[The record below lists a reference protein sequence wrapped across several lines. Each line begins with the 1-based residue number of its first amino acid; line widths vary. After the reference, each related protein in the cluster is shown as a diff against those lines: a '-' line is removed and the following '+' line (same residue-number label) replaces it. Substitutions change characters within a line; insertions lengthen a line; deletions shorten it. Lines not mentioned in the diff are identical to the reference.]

1 LNRALALRR
10 VGRNVADIA
19 AAARFYHEALGFQ
32 AIGEVVEDS
41 GLAGMLGV
49 ERVRVLR
56 MRLGTQEIELSE
68 CFPAGAGYP
77 PHSQSNDQW
86 FQHIAIVTAD
96 MAAAYA
102 RVMRH
107 GAVPVSR
114 NGPQRLPAS
123 SGGVVA
129 FKFRDKEG
137 HPLELLEFPPGG
149 GGFWQRKSAGLTLG
163 FDHSAISVGD
173 VGQSV
178 AFYARLGLSQTA
190 ATLNQGGEQE
200 RLDGLDAAK
209 VDVAALEFEQ
219 LVPPHLELLH
229 YCEPPGRP
237 ASGVN
242 LNDIA
247 ADRLIFSAEGDECSM
262 LRDPDGHVVVLEPVA
277 QAAKDTGT
285 PLGMMPDGFTRS
297 REK

>member
-1 LNRALALRR
+1 LNRALALRC

-19 AAARFYHEALGFQ
+19 AAGRFYHEALGFQ

-56 MRLGTQEIELSE
+56 MRLGAQEIELSE

-77 PHSQSNDQW
+77 PHSRSNDQW

-102 RVMRH
+102 LVMRH
-107 GAVPVSR
+107 GAVPISR

-123 SGGVVA
+123 SGGVMA

-137 HPLELLEFPPGG
+137 HPLELLEFPSGAR
-149 GGFWQRKSAGLTLG
+149 GFWQQKSGGLTLG
-163 FDHSAISVGD
+163 FDHSAISVLD
-173 VGQSV
+173 IGQSI
-178 AFYARLGLSQTA
+178 AFYARLGLFQTA
-190 ATLNQGGEQE
+190 ATVNQGGDQD
-200 RLDGLDAAK
+200 RLDGLDAAE
-209 VDVAALEFEQ
+209 VDVVALEFQ
-219 LVPPHLELLH
+219 QGAPPHLELLG
-229 YCEPPGRP
+229 YRQPQGRSV
-237 ASGVN
+237 SGIG

-247 ADRLIFSAEGDECSM
+247 ADRLIFSTAGEECSL
-262 LRDPDGHVVVLEPVA
+262 LRDPDGHLVVLP
-277 QAAKDTGT
+277 KG
-285 PLGMMPDGFTRS
+285 
-297 REK
+297 